1 MINRDLFFFWFG
13 LLSVRNKQ
21 ETSFSLI
28 FHAYSASQKPQLL
41 SAPIKTPQQPF
52 QALIPSYGLSIDPTW
67 SILTSYLP
75 PLIRAVP
82 EPSWNNLDST
92 WAQFWAHGLPGTI
105 AARAPTLRKTLENG
119 KILLEVLPC
128 QNFCKMIGKN
138 HHKFIFRTNLG
149 GDNAD

>member
-1 MINRDLFFFWFG
+1 MLQNGIDIFSKALRRAW
-13 LLSVRNKQ
+13 NKE
-21 ETSFSLI
+21 ETPFSSI
-28 FHAYSASQKPQLL
+28 FHAYSASWKSQLL
-41 SAPIKTPQQPF
+41 SAPIRTPQQPF

-82 EPSWNNLDST
+82 EPSWNNLGST
-92 WAQFWAHGLPGTI
+92 WAQFWAHGLAGTI
-105 AARAPTLRKTLENG
+105 VARAPILKKTLENG
-119 KILLEVLPC
+119 KILPEVLPC

-138 HHKFIFRTNLG
+138 HDKFIFRTNLG